1 MWSLSIVFLFALN
14 TFPQNGQ
21 APDQDFRANK
31 LAQMSIESKAQQN
44 GPAEALDFRTQSL
57 PQFKS
62 EVKDLRRRTL
72 EPRLQSDMCF
82 AIRSYVFH
90 REDGQ
95 APKLVNTTTCTP
107 ASTLRTLQT
116 SPAPPARLVPAK

>member
-1 MWSLSIVFLFALN
+1 
-14 TFPQNGQ
+14 
-21 APDQDFRANK
+21 
-31 LAQMSIESKAQQN
+31 MSAESMAQQN
-44 GPAEALDFRTQSL
+44 GLAAGQGFRAQDV

-62 EVKDLRRRTL
+62 DLKTL
-72 EPRLQSDMCF
+72 RGYVMAPRPLQDTCF
-82 AIRSYVFH
+82 TMRSYVFH

>member
-14 TFPQNGQ
+14 APQQKAPAPGQ
-21 APDQDFRANK
+21 
-31 LAQMSIESKAQQN
+31 
-44 GPAEALDFRTQSL
+44 DFRTQSL

-62 EVKDLRRRTL
+62 ELKDLRRRTW

-82 AIRSYVFH
+82 TMRSYVFH

-95 APKLVNTTTCTP
+95 APRLVNATTCTP

-116 SPAPPARLVPAK
+116 SPAPPVRLVPAK